1 MESWLRGTTPWA
13 AFHHSDRADYLAAG
27 GTDVSLALGTERLV
41 DTLLA
46 AAIAMA
52 LLWTS
57 EWVRAEIS

>member
-1 MESWLRGTTPWA
+1 VALHLGRLFITPTA
-13 AFHHSDRADYLAAG
+13 LTISAAG

-57 EWVRAEIS
+57 EWG